1 MNNDNIKRLNIEI
14 ENFLYPLTS
23 LLKQTNET
31 AEVIIEIARFKEKHK
46 DLMFGLER
54 NYVENYLNK
63 MYSKRNNGE
72 KLIELKEEIEKEGR

>member
-23 LLKQTNET
+23 LLKQTNKT
-31 AEVIIEIARFKEKHK
+31 AEVIIEIARFKEKYK

-54 NYVENYLNK
+54 NYLENYLNK

-72 KLIELKEEIEKEGR
+72 KLIELKEGIEKEGR